1 MGLEYARPSNYGPT
15 FVSRANQNT
24 RSVIDLVFVN
34 TPNTL
39 SANVRWVVE
48 HQGWSD
54 HIPLSAN
61 VPLKHAVPKVKGRTL
76 APFSDEEK
84 EFIVNIVLD
93 IGDWS
98 GYHPSTAEEV
108 ERMTS
113 AIAGAFSTVWNEHS
127 TQYTIGPNS
136 KEYWN
141 DECTKALETAKREFF
156 DKQIEEV
163 ATTNKRPWDLM
174 EWIKERKNPLC
185 EAIQFEGRPCH
196 KLDDLWDAL
205 HSTYNAASDHPVDPS
220 ILDGLE
226 DEPKRSWPKLLQF
239 ELGQALEVC
248 SAHSAPGPN
257 QITWWHLKQV
267 PALPEYRDIIIA
279 LADGCIVSG
288 HWPRHFKES
297 TLVIIPKPNKLSYS
311 TPKAFRPILLLN
323 TLGKLIEKMILN
335 RFQHDMIKDNLV
347 DPNQMGGVCQ
357 RFTEDAGLFLTHLVH
372 TGWAQKLQTSVVAFD
387 VTQFFPLINHQF
399 LLAVLAKLGFHH
411 KVIAFFGLY
420 LMDRFTSYAWN

>member
-1 MGLEYARPSNYGPT
+1 
-15 FVSRANQNT
+15 
-24 RSVIDLVFVN
+24 
-34 TPNTL
+34 
-39 SANVRWVVE
+39 
-48 HQGWSD
+48 
-54 HIPLSAN
+54 
-61 VPLKHAVPKVKGRTL
+61 
-76 APFSDEEK
+76 
-84 EFIVNIVLD
+84 
-93 IGDWS
+93 
-98 GYHPSTAEEV
+98 
-108 ERMTS
+108 
-113 AIAGAFSTVWNEHS
+113 
-127 TQYTIGPNS
+127 
-136 KEYWN
+136 
-141 DECTKALETAKREFF
+141 
-156 DKQIEEV
+156 
-163 ATTNKRPWDLM
+163 M

-420 LMDRFTSYAWN
+420 LMDRFTSYAWNWDMSGLRRADMGVGQWLALSPVLLALVIAPIMKLFRMKSAGLGCTLILYVDNGDIIVQSPEIDIECMQDLLLTEYNGCQAKQVVGAGVEETEL